1 MSEENKPVEPERK
14 EQPTDAVQPAQSV
27 EPANPAQSTEAVK
40 PVEATEPIQ
49 VAEAAKPAEP
59 VADATQPTEAAQPA
73 ATPAAA
79 EPEQPAK
86 AAKPKPAEAAK
97 PAEGAAEPAAKPE
110 RPARPERPAK
120 AAAEEAPAA
129 PAVPSP
135 NQPLLDQLVRIL
147 SSEVAE
153 NAVTAASINEANDH
167 LPTVVIAPDHWADAA
182 RVLRDHPDLQ
192 CNYLRNMSGV
202 DQETHLEV
210 VYHLISLSTRNNYC
224 VRVITDREAPSIPT
238 ASHVW
243 EGANWNEREIFDL
256 LGIDFPG
263 HPNMTR
269 IMLADDWVGHPLRKD
284 YEPLD
289 PEV

>member
-1 MSEENKPVEPERK
+1 MSEENKPVEPEQNG
-14 EQPTDAVQPAQSV
+14 QPTDAVQPAKTAESASASEPVQS
-27 EPANPAQSTEAVK
+27 AEAVK
-40 PVEATEPIQ
+40 SAEAATEP
-49 VAEAAKPAEP
+49 VPAEAAKPA
-59 VADATQPTEAAQPA
+59 
-73 ATPAAA
+73 AA
-79 EPEQPAK
+79 ESEQPAK
-86 AAKPKPAEAAK
+86 AAKSVEAAPKSAEAT
-97 PAEGAAEPAAKPE
+97 EPAAKPE

-120 AAAEEAPAA
+120 EPVEEA

-135 NQPLLDQLVRIL
+135 NQPLLDHLVRIL

-153 NAVTAASINEANDH
+153 NAVTASSINEANDH
-167 LPTVVIAPDHWADAA
+167 LPTVVISPEHWADAA
-182 RVLRDHPDLQ
+182 SVMRDHPDLK

-210 VYHLISLSTRNNYC
+210 VYHLISLSTRINYC
-224 VRVITDREAPSIPT
+224 VRVITDREVPSIPT
-238 ASHVW
+238 VSMLW

>member
-1 MSEENKPVEPERK
+1 MSEENKPVEPE
-14 EQPTDAVQPAQSV
+14 QSGAPA
-27 EPANPAQSTEAVK
+27 E
-40 PVEATEPIQ
+40 
-49 VAEAAKPAEP
+49 AEAAKPAEP
-59 VADATQPTEAAQPA
+59 VA
-73 ATPAAA
+73 
-79 EPEQPAK
+79 EPKQ
-86 AAKPKPAEAAK
+86 PAEAAAETAK
-97 PAEGAAEPAAKPE
+97 PKPE

-120 AAAEEAPAA
+120 EAAEEAPAA
-129 PAVPSP
+129 PSP

-147 SSEVAE
+147 NSEVAE
-153 NAVTAASINEANDH
+153 NAVTASSINEANDH
-167 LPTVVIAPDHWADAA
+167 LPTVVIASEHWANAA
-182 RVLRDHPDLQ
+182 RVMRDHPELN

-202 DQETHLEV
+202 DQETHLEA
-210 VYHLISLSTRNNYC
+210 VYNLISLSTRVNYC
-224 VRVITDREAPSIPT
+224 VRVITDREAPSIPSIT
-238 ASHVW
+238 HLW

>member
-1 MSEENKPVEPERK
+1 VSEENKPVEPE
-14 EQPTDAVQPAQSV
+14 QSGS
-27 EPANPAQSTEAVK
+27 P
-40 PVEATEPIQ
+40 
-49 VAEAAKPAEP
+49 AEAAKPAEP
-59 VADATQPTEAAQPA
+59 
-73 ATPAAA
+73 AA
-79 EPEQPAK
+79 EPKQA
-86 AAKPKPAEAAK
+86 AEAAK
-97 PAEGAAEPAAKPE
+97 PAEAAAETAKPKPE

-120 AAAEEAPAA
+120 AAAEEAPEPAA
-129 PAVPSP
+129 PSP

-153 NAVTAASINEANDH
+153 NAVTASSINEANDH
-167 LPTVVIAPDHWADAA
+167 LPTVVIASEHWANAA
-182 RVLRDHPDLQ
+182 RVLRDHPELN

-210 VYHLISLSTRNNYC
+210 VYNLISLSTRINYC
-224 VRVITDREAPSIPT
+224 VRVITDREAPSIPSIT
-238 ASHVW
+238 HLW